1 MKREE
6 KSEMKWRGRKGEDMV
21 GTEERR
27 QEEIRFNDVKTITKS
42 LTLRGFQLTIISKTF
57 DTK

>member
-1 MKREE
+1 
-6 KSEMKWRGRKGEDMV
+6 MV

>member
-1 MKREE
+1 
-6 KSEMKWRGRKGEDMV
+6 MV

-27 QEEIRFNDVKTITKS
+27 QEEIRFNYVKTITKS